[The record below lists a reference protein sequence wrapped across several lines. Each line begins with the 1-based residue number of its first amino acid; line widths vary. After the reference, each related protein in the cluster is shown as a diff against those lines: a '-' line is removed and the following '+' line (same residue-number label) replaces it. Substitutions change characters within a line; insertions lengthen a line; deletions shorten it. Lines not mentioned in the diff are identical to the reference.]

1 MRTLI
6 LLKGLVKS
14 EKLKWVKDEGL
25 NNYLLD
31 IEVIERL
38 YSYPELSGF
47 KKEVL
52 RKSQSTL
59 VYKQFI
65 EILFLRMSRG
75 NLIVLDMDSG
85 DTNGVVTLAK
95 IFGYNIFYKV
105 FKIPQ
110 DYISNHS
117 KYIFNYCQNRKKSDL
132 ELEVKQFLNFQIIG
146 NEVHKYSDVIK
157 YWKSKELVIKLGKND
172 RTLLVS
178 DIHSNYSL
186 FKKLNHPSYDLCV
199 CLGDYID
206 GYEKGGSRKLID
218 FIASNKILYSNVL
231 FLEGNHEIR
240 LRKYL
245 GWLYLRTINSKSI
258 ITSTLYSSIPD
269 EFLESTALEF
279 SDLSATKAW
288 ELLDILNE
296 RLFTH
301 AILKRDGKTYVCS
314 HSGFKYMAQIS
325 PEYIGSLIYG
335 SRNIEEQDR
344 LFSKNYKNKP
354 IYSIHGHCYYMSKWN
369 PVMFPKVVNL
379 DPEQTGREIVFTE
392 LTKNNKFKIN
402 TLCQEK

>member
-25 NNYLLD
+25 NNYLFD

-117 KYIFNYCQNRKKSDL
+117 KYIFNYCQ
-132 ELEVKQFLNFQIIG
+132 
-146 NEVHKYSDVIK
+146 
-157 YWKSKELVIKLGKND
+157 SKRGRQD
-172 RTLLVS
+172 
-178 DIHSNYSL
+178 
-186 FKKLNHPSYDLCV
+186 
-199 CLGDYID
+199 
-206 GYEKGGSRKLID
+206 
-218 FIASNKILYSNVL
+218 
-231 FLEGNHEIR
+231 
-240 LRKYL
+240 
-245 GWLYLRTINSKSI
+245 SI
-258 ITSTLYSSIPD
+258 
-269 EFLESTALEF
+269 
-279 SDLSATKAW
+279 
-288 ELLDILNE
+288 
-296 RLFTH
+296 
-301 AILKRDGKTYVCS
+301 
-314 HSGFKYMAQIS
+314 
-325 PEYIGSLIYG
+325 
-335 SRNIEEQDR
+335 
-344 LFSKNYKNKP
+344 
-354 IYSIHGHCYYMSKWN
+354 
-369 PVMFPKVVNL
+369 
-379 DPEQTGREIVFTE
+379 
-392 LTKNNKFKIN
+392 
-402 TLCQEK
+402 